1 VAESGSSVEVFDG
14 ATSLGTT
21 IANASGSWTKAVSL
35 SGNGAHTLSARAT
48 DAAHNTSSPSADR
61 HIVVD
66 AAAPGS
72 QASGPATSS
81 VTGLTI
87 SYTASDNAGGSG
99 LARVELWAK
108 GPGAT
113 SFTLAGTDNTP
124 NATQSFSY
132 TATVN
137 GNYAFYTVAV
147 DQAGNAEA
155 VPAAPDVTTV
165 VTTGPPPFAFTGFFK
180 PIDNLPVLNQAKAGS
195 SVPVKFGLGG
205 DKGMNIF
212 AAGYPISQV
221 IPCDSSA
228 LVDGIEQIDSP
239 GASGLSYDAATQTYH
254 YVWKTEKSWTGCRQ
268 LVVKFT
274 DGSYARANMK
284 FTK

>member
-1 VAESGSSVEVFDG
+1 
-14 ATSLGTT
+14 
-21 IANASGSWTKAVSL
+21 L

-48 DAAHNTSSPSADR
+48 DTAQNTSSASADR

-66 AAAPGS
+66 GAAPQS

-81 VTGLTI
+81 VTALTI
-87 SYTASDNAGGSG
+87 SYTAGDNAGGSG
-99 LARVELWAK
+99 LARVDLWAK

-132 TATVN
+132 AATVN
-137 GNYAFYTVAV
+137 GSYSFYTVAV
-147 DQAGNAEA
+147 DQVGNAEA
-155 VPAAPDVTTV
+155 APATPDVTTV
-165 VTTGPPPFAFTGFFK
+165 VTTGPPPFAFTGFLK
-180 PIDNLPVLNQAKAGS
+180 PLDNLPVLNQVKAGS

-239 GASGLSYDAATQTYH
+239 GASGLSYDAGTQTYH